1 MVAGAHDRVFAAL
14 DGRCGRGI
22 CDNMSMAVEP
32 VRRRRGIDSRFPKTC
47 SHHLV
52 RPEFCTPRSG
62 REKGRIERQI
72 GTLRNRLSGPGPYP
86 GHRTASMAGS
96 HGNVC
101 AMPAST
107 RIPACRCGFLPLAGT
122 SPDVRDRSDTDLQDP
137 VRQGERNARTPWCRS
152 SGEAL
157 HGLGRTHSARPRRR
171 RRDPLAGMFD
181 EEAPPSGAGSECP
194 AHPGAADPRP
204 EGAARPGAGGDVPAE
219 ARTGSEACLPSP
231 IQRGPA
237 PPCRQEARA
246 HALSLPAAPV
256 RLQACRAG
264 LGGESFTAPAES
276 LQAAPWQPG
285 GAPREHRAGYLSAG
299 LRNHRKEDAGDLTGC
314 CRSGDRGSLPMKVHA
329 AASSPASSGAT
340 MPAGPRGSAPNGQR
354 SNRLPNMRTT
364 GHEETGAAA
373 VSSSGC
379 SMPCLCCSS
388 ATFPACASMMT
399 GRSPV
404 PAPSVSRPCPGSGR
418 ARLRRRC
425 MWSIIAT

>member
-1 MVAGAHDRVFAAL
+1 M
-14 DGRCGRGI
+14 
-22 CDNMSMAVEP
+22 E
-32 VRRRRGIDSRFPKTC
+32 
-47 SHHLV
+47 
-52 RPEFCTPRSG
+52 
-62 REKGRIERQI
+62 Q
-72 GTLRNRLSGPGPYP
+72 
-86 GHRTASMAGS
+86 
-96 HGNVC
+96 
-101 AMPAST
+101 
-107 RIPACRCGFLPLAGT
+107 
-122 SPDVRDRSDTDLQDP
+122 
-137 VRQGERNARTPWCRS
+137 
-152 SGEAL
+152 
-157 HGLGRTHSARPRRR
+157 GRTHSARPRRR

-246 HALSLPAAPV
+246 HALSLPAALV

-264 LGGESFTAPAES
+264 LGGESFTAPATG

-314 CRSGDRGSLPMKVHA
+314 CRSGDRGSSPMKVHA